1 MRYAYLHGFGS
12 GPQSTKGVALKSAF
26 ERNGHPFHCPHLS
39 VPSFER
45 MTLSNALG
53 AIDTLAA
60 GYPEERW
67 SMVGSSLG
75 GYLAAL
81 WAHNNPQRV
90 HRLLLLCPAFDF
102 YSRRIEELTTEELD
116 TWKTEGTRSVEDAL
130 GVSRDLHFGFVED
143 AQRHAGRPKVPCST
157 RVLHGTED
165 ATVPIE
171 SSRAY
176 ISELKSEVKIDL
188 EEVNA
193 DHSLHG
199 HLELIEHTALDFL
212 VAESGRDGK

>member
-26 ERNGHPFHCPHLS
+26 EGNGHHFHCPQLS
-39 VPSFER
+39 IPTFEN

-53 AIDTLAA
+53 ALDHQAA
-60 GYPEERW
+60 VYPGERW

-81 WAHNNPQRV
+81 WARNNPQRV

-102 YSRRIEELTTEELD
+102 YSRRIEELTVEELD
-116 TWKTEGTRSVEDAL
+116 SWRRKGNRTVEDAL

-143 AQRHAGRPKVPCST
+143 AQRHDGRPKVPCPT
-157 RVLHGTED
+157 RIIHGSED
-165 ATVPIE
+165 DTVPID
-171 SSRAY
+171 SSRRY
-176 ISELKSEVKIDL
+176 IAELVSEVNIDL
-188 EEVNA
+188 VEVHA
-193 DHSLHG
+193 DHSLHD
-199 HLELIEHTALDFL
+199 HLDLIVQMALDFL
-212 VAESGRDGK
+212 VAEPG